1 MIEYSDLEF
10 FERVGEG
17 LTATVWRGRWKSED
31 MVVAVKK
38 MEEMTN
44 REVENVHCLKFVT
57 VQLLTVYD
65 LVNVWLYY
73 LTEFVI
79 FMASDHLLL

>member
-1 MIEYSDLEF
+1 MIKYSDLEF

-44 REVENVHCLKFVT
+44 REVYRDTH
-57 VQLLTVYD
+57 
-65 LVNVWLYY
+65 
-73 LTEFVI
+73 
-79 FMASDHLLL
+79 MHGASLLLYDC

>member
-31 MVVAVKK
+31 MLVAVKK

-44 REVENVHCLKFVT
+44 REVEICALSQFRCSTTINSV
-57 VQLLTVYD
+57 
-65 LVNVWLYY
+65 
-73 LTEFVI
+73 
-79 FMASDHLLL
+79 

>member
-31 MVVAVKK
+31 KVVAVKK

-44 REVENVHCLKFVT
+44 REVENVHCSGGFRGGKGGANAPPFG
-57 VQLLTVYD
+57 D
-65 LVNVWLYY
+65 
-73 LTEFVI
+73 
-79 FMASDHLLL
+79 